1 MFELILQ
8 RAHSEP
14 QLLGI
19 SEQLAAVQGALC
31 QPREPR
37 GARPQG
43 LARCWGAAGA
53 PVLGAGRGAGREEIR
68 GAAGGRAGCS
78 AVPTGLGREGG
89 RAADGWG
96 WTLLSCHCI

>member
-1 MFELILQ
+1 MP
-8 RAHSEP
+8 AP
-14 QLLGI
+14 G
-19 SEQLAAVQGALC
+19 AA
-31 QPREPR
+31 R
-37 GARPQG
+37 GTAPGPGTG
-43 LARCWGAAGA
+43 LGAAGA